1 MNDGYSFLTQDKLK
15 TYCKE
20 CLIDLTLAD
29 ENETIKVLEIT
40 NYCFFGDFLSSV
52 VIVNI
57 LNDILEIS
65 NNAAEVNLAVKVMNR
80 VKMDAL

>member
-1 MNDGYSFLTQDKLK
+1 MIDTAFLTQDKLK
-15 TYCKE
+15 TYYE
-20 CLIDLTLAD
+20 ERLIDLTLAD

-57 LNDILEIS
+57 LNDILVIS
-65 NNAAEVNLAVKVMNR
+65 NNAGEGKLAVKVMNR